1 ASASSS
7 PPNSGRESPRPGASD
22 TLRIGQGRLLR
33 LPRSVLMDGHKG
45 WDPGPLRIDLT
56 HDVTRGL
63 WGHHGE
69 LAVLG
74 GQNRVEMY
82 VEAVGKH
89 QRLSGGEPL
98 LHRR

>member
-45 WDPGPLRIDLT
+45 WDPGPLRIDLA
-56 HDVTRGL
+56 HDVPRGL
-63 WGHHGE
+63 WGHHRDIH
-69 LAVLG
+69 VLG
-74 GQNRVEMY
+74 GQDLVEMD

-89 QRLSGGEPL
+89 QGLSGGQSL
-98 LHRR
+98 L